1 MSNIKLNKIDVE
13 VLGRLLHQEK
23 EIVENIIKNSH
34 SEQPIWNNRYEHLNK
49 LINKL

>member
-1 MSNIKLNKIDVE
+1 MRNIKLDKIDVE

-34 SEQPIWNNRYEHLNK
+34 IEQPMWNNRYKHLNK

>member
-1 MSNIKLNKIDVE
+1 MKNIKVDKKDIE
-13 VLGRLLHQEK
+13 VLGKLLQQEK
-23 EIVENIIKNSH
+23 EIIENIIKNSH